1 MFRKLYRK
9 IYRLTKRVIN
19 GETRQILWDV
29 YYKLRGFDLGYVPLE
44 SLGINSE
51 TGSWHENSGGPD
63 LENVMKNLPI
73 SPDDSIID
81 LGCGK
86 GGALITFS
94 RFSFKSID
102 GVDVS
107 QELLLIARSNLS
119 KLGVEKTTLFCSDA
133 ATFTD
138 LQKYR
143 FIYMFNPFP
152 TSVMSHVVVNINE
165 SVAKYPRKLTIIYR
179 NPVCH
184 DIIVSNSDFRVAAKF
199 DHFSIPIWVY
209 ENEYLTN

>member
-1 MFRKLYRK
+1 M
-9 IYRLTKRVIN
+9 TNRVIN
-19 GETRQILWDV
+19 GDGRQVLWDI
-29 YYKLRGFDLGYVPLE
+29 YYKLRGIDLAYVPLE
-44 SLGINSE
+44 SLDITEE

-63 LENVMKNLPI
+63 LEVVIRSLTINAN
-73 SPDDSIID
+73 DSIID

-94 RFSFKSID
+94 KYGFQSID
-102 GVDVS
+102 GLDIS
-107 QELLLIARSNLS
+107 KELLLVAKNNLS
-119 KLGVEKTTLFCSDA
+119 KLGIVKATLFCSNA
-133 ATFTD
+133 TTFTA

-152 TSVMSHVVVNINE
+152 ANVMIQVISNINE
-165 SVAKYPRKLTIIYR
+165 SIKKYPRNLTIIYR

-184 DIIVSNSDFRVAAKF
+184 DIIVSNSEFRVAGKF

-209 ENEYLTN
+209 QNRYVTN